1 MKAKKYRDGG
11 KVTKKMVDKEFAHNF
26 EVDANLTNSLAKQA
40 STGLKKNGFPMSPEN
55 LAALKKE
62 VARRKKSEGKRK
74 PNYKYV
80 GTDLPS
86 ERTPSFED
94 GGKLTAEEK
103 KALKE
108 KTRKILMGGSKGKK
122 KTEGKKSD
130 IMDLYRRGF
139 FGK

>member
-1 MKAKKYRDGG
+1 MKAKKYKGGG
-11 KVTKKMVDKEFAHNF
+11 KVTKEMVDKEFAHNF
-26 EVDANLTNSLAKQA
+26 EVDANLTNKLAKQA
-40 STGLKKNGFPMSPEN
+40 STGLKENGFPMSPEN
-55 LAALKKE
+55 LASLKKE

-86 ERTPSFED
+86 GRTPSFGQ
-94 GGKLTAEEK
+94 GGKLTPEEK
-103 KALKE
+103 AALKE
-108 KTRKILMGGSKGKK
+108 KTRNLLMGGSKGKK